1 MSRLSAH
8 QLDRRLEKLEAMP
21 EASEAHVIIV
31 TFEEQGI
38 GEQLECRGVIYH
50 RLPGEED
57 SMFKNRVILTTDA
70 GSAPVVMFS
79 KLNEA
84 GSNERLH

>member
-1 MSRLSAH
+1 MSKISAH
-8 QLDRRLEKLEAMP
+8 QLDRRLEKLEAIP
-21 EASEAHVIIV
+21 DASETHVIIV

-38 GEQLECRGVIYH
+38 GDQLECRGVIYQ

-57 SMFKNRVILTTDA
+57 SMFKKRVMSTMDA

-79 KLNEA
+79 RSD
-84 GSNERLH
+84 GGDI

>member
-8 QLDRRLEKLEAMP
+8 QLARRLEKLEAMP

-38 GEQLECRGVIYH
+38 GDQLECRGVIYQ

-57 SMFKNRVILTTDA
+57 SMFKKRVMLTMDA

-79 KLNEA
+79 K
-84 GSNERLH
+84 